1 MIEVRGLKK
10 RLGHKQ
16 VLDGLDLDVEQG
28 ETVVVL
34 GPSGTGKS
42 VLLKH
47 MIGLMQP
54 DAGSI
59 RVAGEEIVGMD
70 EPGLDR
76 VRLKF
81 GMLFQGAALFDSM
94 TVGENV
100 ALGLTEHSSVPPA
113 EIRRRVTER
122 LGWVGLKDVEQMKP
136 ASLSG
141 GMGKRVGLA
150 RALAMDPEII
160 LYDEPTTGLDPITG
174 DVINQL
180 IRALQHQLGVTSVVV
195 THDLMSAYKVGDRL
209 AMLYQGRVVFIG
221 TPDEVRETDHPM
233 VRHGLIGLINQEKD
247 LMCCGEAGT
256 VGETLAATAKNK
268 PDLVILDLRLKDGD
282 GLELI
287 KSLKSQL
294 PELRILILSQY
305 EAPIYIERALRAGAL
320 GYLSKD
326 QAAADVLRAVR
337 TVVAGQV
344 FLSAGTAALLLH
356 KFVGPAR
363 KTSGTAATDLTDR
376 ELHVLQLLGAGM
388 STRKIAVELKLSFKT
403 IETHRENIK
412 HKLGLKDAAELLHFA
427 GDWVRNEGFLPQQK
441 PGSRRQEDAEQG
453 EELRPE

>member
-10 RLGHKQ
+10 RLGNKQ

-76 VRLKF
+76 IRLKF

-100 ALGLTEHSSVPPA
+100 GLGLTEHSNVPPA

-141 GMGKRVGLA
+141 GMRKRVGLA

-221 TPDEVRETDHPM
+221 SPDEVRETDHPM
-233 VRHGLIGLINQEKD
+233 VRQF
-247 LMCCGEAGT
+247 
-256 VGETLAATAKNK
+256 
-268 PDLVILDLRLKDGD
+268 
-282 GLELI
+282 
-287 KSLKSQL
+287 
-294 PELRILILSQY
+294 
-305 EAPIYIERALRAGAL
+305 IEG
-320 GYLSKD
+320 S
-326 QAAADVLRAVR
+326 
-337 TVVAGQV
+337 
-344 FLSAGTAALLLH
+344 S
-356 KFVGPAR
+356 VGPIQP
-363 KTSGTAATDLTDR
+363 
-376 ELHVLQLLGAGM
+376 V
-388 STRKIAVELKLSFKT
+388 
-403 IETHRENIK
+403 
-412 HKLGLKDAAELLHFA
+412 
-427 GDWVRNEGFLPQQK
+427 
-441 PGSRRQEDAEQG
+441 
-453 EELRPE
+453 